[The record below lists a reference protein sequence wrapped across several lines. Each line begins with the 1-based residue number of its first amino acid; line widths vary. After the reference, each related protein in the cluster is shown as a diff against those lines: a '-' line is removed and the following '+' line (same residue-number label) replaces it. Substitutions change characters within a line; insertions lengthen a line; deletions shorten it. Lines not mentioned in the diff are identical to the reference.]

1 MNALWDYFWPLFALG
16 VVSGAILGS
25 VWLRR
30 KRPVFLVLGAI
41 VALGGAWAWHGPIGA
56 ADRLVDSV
64 ESQARTSLD
73 DYEMTQVHAHLQ
85 RGPLTRR
92 LLLSGPA
99 DDFQRS
105 ELVKIMDQ
113 IPGVSEAEW
122 SEARGI
128 PLLVQAA
135 MVAVLGFLLGLL
147 VAYVVELRR
156 RYNSQWT
163 W

>member
-16 VVSGAILGS
+16 VVAGAILGS
-25 VWLRR
+25 VWVRR
-30 KRPVFLVLGAI
+30 KRRVFLVLGAI
-41 VALGGAWAWHGPIGA
+41 IALGGAWAWHGPIGG
-56 ADRLVDSV
+56 ADRLVASV

-73 DYEMTQVHAHLQ
+73 DYEMTQVQAHLQ